1 MKALN
6 LYGIEDLRFEETAVP
21 KIDAPNDVI
30 IKVKATGICGSD
42 TSRYKKLGPYKQGMT
57 FGHEFSG
64 IVEEVGSDVSG
75 LNVGDAVTGC
85 PAVVCHQCHYCEKGE
100 YSRCE
105 NLYVIGSYEPG
116 CFAEY
121 VKLPKKQCT

>member
-6 LYGIEDLRFEETAVP
+6 LYDIEDLRFEDTDKPELKSP
-21 KIDAPNDVI
+21 DDVI

-42 TSRYKKLGPYKQGMT
+42 TSRYKKLGPYKEGMT

-64 IVEEVGSDVSG
+64 IVEQIGSEVTG
-75 LNVGDAVTGC
+75 LNVGDTVTGC

-100 YSRCE
+100 YS
-105 NLYVIGSYEPG
+105 
-116 CFAEY
+116 
-121 VKLPKKQCT
+121 